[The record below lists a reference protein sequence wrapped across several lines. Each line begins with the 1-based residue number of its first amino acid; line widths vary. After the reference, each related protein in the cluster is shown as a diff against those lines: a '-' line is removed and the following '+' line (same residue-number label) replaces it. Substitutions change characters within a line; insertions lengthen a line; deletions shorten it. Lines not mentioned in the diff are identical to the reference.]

1 MSLTNLPPIALLL
14 PVVLLG
20 AVAGL
25 AGEVFSE
32 ESDLRTRVAALEHEQ
47 REATSRRGAKLFARS
62 CAACHGR
69 LGQGDGP
76 GADDLDP
83 RPRDLTST
91 DYRFRT
97 TESGSLPST
106 ADLRRTI
113 QRGLPASS
121 MPGFGDLFSDRELD
135 ELITF
140 VQSLHDREPAV
151 PVAIGELPAATAE
164 SVVEGRSLYLL
175 MGCWSCHGQDGSGSG
190 PSAPMLTDSD
200 GRRIRTTDFR
210 HDPLKG
216 GHEPEDVV
224 RTLVTGLNG
233 APMPSYADAVLF
245 ACEDFPGVSAFEDH
259 LSTGEIDQLAA
270 YVAAIACRADLK
282 ALAESERMTLRDR
295 RLAALAHY
303 VLSLDRR
310 RTLGSW
316 LFRQEPEREARP

>member
-1 MSLTNLPPIALLL
+1 MPLRKLALLL
-14 PVVLLG
+14 PVVLAG

-25 AGEVFSE
+25 AGELSE
-32 ESDLRTRVAALEHEQ
+32 ESDLRARVAALEREQ
-47 REATSRRGAKLFARS
+47 QEATTRRGAKLFARS

-69 LGQGDGP
+69 FGRGDGP
-76 GADDLDP
+76 GANDLEP

-91 DYRFRT
+91 HYRFRT
-97 TESGSLPST
+97 TESGSMPST

-113 QRGLPASS
+113 RRGLPASS
-121 MPGFGDLFSDRELD
+121 MPGFGDLFSDRELE

-140 VQSLHDREPAV
+140 VQSLHGREPTD
-151 PVAIGELPAATAE
+151 PVTIGELPSATAV
-164 SVVEGRSLYLL
+164 SVAEGRSLYLL
-175 MGCWSCHGQDGSGSG
+175 MGCWTCHGKNGSGHG

-224 RTLVTGLNG
+224 RTLITGLNG

-270 YVAAIACRADLK
+270 YVAAIACRADLN
-282 ALAESERMTLRDR
+282 ALAESDRTTLRDR

-316 LFRQEPEREARP
+316 LFRQKPEREARP

>member
-1 MSLTNLPPIALLL
+1 VPLTGVALLL
-14 PVVLLG
+14 PLLLLG

-25 AGEVFSE
+25 AGKLSE
-32 ESDLRTRVAALEHEQ
+32 DSDLRARVAALERER
-47 REATSRRGAKLFARS
+47 REATTRRGAKLFARS

-76 GADDLDP
+76 GADDLEP
-83 RPRDLTST
+83 RPRDLTSA

-97 TESGSLPST
+97 TESGNTPRA

-113 QRGLPASS
+113 RRGLPGSS
-121 MPGFGDLFSDRELD
+121 MPGFGDLFSADELE

-140 VQSLHDREPAV
+140 VQSLHDRELTD
-151 PVAIGELPAATAE
+151 PVVIGELPAATAE
-164 SVVEGRSLYLL
+164 SVAEGRSLYLL
-175 MGCWSCHGQDGSGSG
+175 MGCWTCHAQNGSGRG

-210 HDPLKG
+210 HDPFKG
-216 GHEPEDVV
+216 GRQTEDIV
-224 RTLVTGLNG
+224 RTLITGLNG
-233 APMPSYADAVLF
+233 APMPSYADVVLF
-245 ACEDFPGVSAFEDH
+245 AREDFPDVSAFEDR
-259 LSTGEIDQLAA
+259 LPTGEIERLAA
-270 YVAAIACRADLK
+270 YVATIAGRAELD
-282 ALAESERMTLRDR
+282 ALAESDRASLRDQ

-310 RTLGSW
+310 RTLGSR

>member
-1 MSLTNLPPIALLL
+1 MSRVALLPTL
-14 PVVLLG
+14 LLLG

-25 AGEVFSE
+25 AGEVSDD
-32 ESDLRTRVAALEHEQ
+32 SDLRARIAVLEHEQ
-47 REATSRRGAKLFARS
+47 REAATRRGAKLFARS

-83 RPRDLTST
+83 RPRDLSST
-91 DYRFRT
+91 DFRYRT
-97 TESGSLPST
+97 TESGSTPSA

-113 QRGLPASS
+113 RRGLPGSS

-135 ELITF
+135 QLITF
-140 VQSLHDREPAV
+140 VQSLNDREPTD
-151 PVAIGELPAATAE
+151 PIAIGELPPRTPE
-164 SVVEGRSLYLL
+164 SVAEGRSLYLL
-175 MGCWSCHGQDGSGSG
+175 MGCGSCHGQDGSGRG

-216 GHEPEDVV
+216 GNETEDVV
-224 RTLVTGLNG
+224 RTLITGLNG

-245 ACEDFPGVSAFEDH
+245 AREDFPDVSAFEGR
-259 LSTGEIDQLAA
+259 LPTETVERLAA
-270 YVAAIACRADLK
+270 YVADIAGRAELD
-282 ALAESERMTLRDR
+282 ALAEAERTTLRDR